1 MNNQSSSHSLAQL
14 IPALCRGDHALLS
27 EWLTLSPGKML
38 IRTVPCV
45 VVGCALYGFSMG
57 LWRGAEMGIYVAI
70 KLPLLIFCT
79 LLVNGLING
88 LLAAVLDSGITMRQ
102 SLQFLLTGFATMSII
117 LGALSPISLVLA
129 LHAPAPDADNARD
142 YHAFILLFHTAVVA
156 YAGILSHH
164 TLRRFL
170 LHFSKK
176 KSASDSTFFAWI
188 GGNLFVGAQLSWIL
202 RPFFGSPQLEVAFLR
217 DDPFTGTFYETV
229 WNSILYFF

>member
-1 MNNQSSSHSLAQL
+1 MNNNSSHHSLAQL
-14 IPALCRGDHALLS
+14 IPALCRGDHQLLT
-27 EWLTLSPGKML
+27 EWLTLSPKKMF
-38 IRTVPCV
+38 IRTIPCV

-57 LWRGAEMGIYVAI
+57 LWRGAEMGSYVAL

-88 LLAAVLDSGITMRQ
+88 LLAAVLGSGITIRQ
-102 SLQFLLTGFATMSII
+102 SFQFLMTGFATMSII
-117 LGALSPISLVLA
+117 LGALSPISLSLA

-142 YHAFILLFHTAVVA
+142 YHAFILLFHTTVVA

-170 LHFSKK
+170 IHFSPN
-176 KSASDSTFFAWI
+176 KSAANSTFFAWI

-202 RPFFGSPQLEVAFLR
+202 RPFFGSPRLQVAFLR

-229 WNSILYFF
+229 WNNILYFF